1 MSELNSA
8 ARDFGRLESDV
19 STLKRDVGEVKS
31 ELHELR
37 RDQQNMMQDHA
48 GFGVM
53 LARIESKVEARP
65 SNNTTLKAAQSLAK
79 YDMPA
84 RWITRGLVILFIL
97 GMSGA
102 ITLNF
107 DKINTLIRLTESVSV
122 VTKK

>member
-31 ELHELR
+31 GLHELR

-48 GFGVM
+48 GFGVT
-53 LARIESKVEARP
+53 LARIESKLEGRP
-65 SNNTTLKAAQSLAK
+65 KAALAK

-84 RWITRGLVILFIL
+84 RWLTRGLVILFIL

-107 DKINTLIRLTESVSV
+107 DKINTLLRLTESVSV